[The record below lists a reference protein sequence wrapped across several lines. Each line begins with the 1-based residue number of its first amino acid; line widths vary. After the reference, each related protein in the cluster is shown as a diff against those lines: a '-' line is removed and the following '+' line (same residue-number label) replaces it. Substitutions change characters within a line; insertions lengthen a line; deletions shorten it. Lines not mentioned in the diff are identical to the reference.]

1 MKKLLFSIVM
11 LALAACAVPESPAQT
26 VYLVQADYAA
36 ALKVELAYSNL
47 PRCHA
52 PGSGPICSDVNVI
65 QKLQHA
71 DDLAWIAIKQAQ
83 GAVRTP
89 GYGDG
94 KVITAL
100 ASAKALTRAFVD
112 ITAKL
117 KTN

>member
-1 MKKLLFSIVM
+1 MKKLLLSVVM

-26 VYLVQADYAA
+26 IYLVQSDYAA

-47 PRCHA
+47 PRCHLPAA
-52 PGSGPICSDVNVI
+52 PKICSDVEVI
-65 QKLQHA
+65 QKLQRA

-83 GAVRTP
+83 TAVRTP
-89 GYGDG
+89 GYGEG